1 MDAISPYIR
10 KLQEGYF
17 ANCPYYGGNVFV
29 CGGIGEINADMPQ
42 ANHCANCLSSTAN
55 KRLDSALLLWPF
67 GLLDYV

>member
-1 MDAISPYIR
+1 MDAISPYIQ
-10 KLQEGYF
+10 KLQEGYY

-55 KRLDSALLLWPF
+55 KRLD
-67 GLLDYV
+67 